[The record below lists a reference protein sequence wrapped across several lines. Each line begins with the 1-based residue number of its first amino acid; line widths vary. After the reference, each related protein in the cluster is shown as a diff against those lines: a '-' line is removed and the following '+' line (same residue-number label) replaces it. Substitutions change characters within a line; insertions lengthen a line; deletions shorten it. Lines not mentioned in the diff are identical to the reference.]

1 MTAVEEVLTRPETGT
16 NGSAD
21 QAAVRTPRPYR
32 SWAVVVVGGV
42 LVTVTGLAAAEVI
55 SALAGSP
62 VSLLPVG
69 QAGDTPA
76 ARWSDPAVHVASAVL
91 VLISLLM
98 IALALLPGWGRGDV
112 GHPHDLTFAAGVS
125 RGALRRILTTAA
137 CEVDGVREA
146 RVSVFGQRV
155 KVRAAAEAHRIAEVT
170 AEVHNAMERKIGEL
184 SLLKEPKI
192 RVAVR
197 CVKT

>member
-1 MTAVEEVLTRPETGT
+1 
-16 NGSAD
+16 
-21 QAAVRTPRPYR
+21 
-32 SWAVVVVGGV
+32 
-42 LVTVTGLAAAEVI
+42 
-55 SALAGSP
+55 
-62 VSLLPVG
+62 
-69 QAGDTPA
+69 
-76 ARWSDPAVHVASAVL
+76 
-91 VLISLLM
+91 
-98 IALALLPGWGRGDV
+98 
-112 GHPHDLTFAAGVS
+112 PHDLTFAAGVS

-170 AEVHNAMERKIGEL
+170 AEVHNAVERKIGEL

-197 CVKT
+197 CVNTCPGYYRRGAGPGARPRAGASCDLSAQPF